1 MRACGKLWRCAG
13 GFETICGPYGRRLVT
28 NHEGGSNRE
37 GLPVGDFDRVQASV
51 DPNRFVEWMR
61 HQRAYGADRALGHL
75 ELNEND
81 SVVDIGCGPGADL
94 ELMHRQARR
103 AVGVDLSE
111 AMVKAAKHRVPG
123 AKVLIGRATELP
135 FANGSFDAAWARAL
149 LIHVPD
155 AETALGEMAR
165 VLQPGGRVVLSEP
178 DHESHIVQTAYPAT
192 FERIKKHRRS
202 RFRNP
207 LIGRNL
213 PDLAVGAGL
222 SVAATW
228 ATPIVHTSFAS
239 ARAAGGP
246 FDRATH
252 DAVDDG
258 AISVDEGERYL
269 QSLQEL
275 DDRGGFLFAGI
286 AMSVLAVRS

>member
-1 MRACGKLWRCAG
+1 M
-13 GFETICGPYGRRLVT
+13 TS
-28 NHEGGSNRE
+28 HEGGSSRD
-37 GLPVGDFDRVQASV
+37 GLPVGGFDSVQSSA
-51 DPNRFVEWMR
+51 DPGRFVEWMR
-61 HQRAYGADRALGHL
+61 HQRAYGADRALGFL
-75 ELNEND
+75 ELTEND
-81 SVVDIGCGPGADL
+81 SVLDIGCGPGADL

-111 AMVKAAKHRVPG
+111 AMVKAAQVRAPN
-123 AKVLIGRATELP
+123 ARVLIGRATELP

-155 AETALGEMAR
+155 AETALDEMAR

-178 DHESHIVQTAYPAT
+178 DHGSHIVETAYPAT
-192 FERIKKHRRS
+192 FEKIKEHRRS

-213 PDLAVGAGL
+213 PALAIGAGL

-239 ARAAGGP
+239 ARSAGGP
-246 FDRATH
+246 FDRAAH

-258 AISVDEGERYL
+258 AISFDEGEQYL
-269 QSLQEL
+269 QSLQDL
-275 DDRGGFLFAGI
+275 DDRGGFLFAGL
-286 AMSVLAVRS
+286 AVSVLALKS